1 LAYPLLSLWLLILQS
16 LLLGLLLL
24 LLLLL
29 VSAVCYN
36 HIFEILL
43 VRIEDWQSSPCITLL
58 PLLLLLLLLL
68 LMFVVCC
75 SRIFE
80 ILPVRIKD
88 WQSSPCIADE
98 RNRAALER
106 IRHQQLL
113 AREKL
118 LALDRRRRD
127 LDAMIDRAKHLT
139 VQPEADVSSSSRSNT
154 SCSSISSSRQWL
166 L

>member
-1 LAYPLLSLWLLILQS
+1 M
-16 LLLGLLLL
+16 
-24 LLLLL
+24 
-29 VSAVCYN
+29 
-36 HIFEILL
+36 E
-43 VRIEDWQSSPCITLL
+43 
-58 PLLLLLLLLL
+58 
-68 LMFVVCC
+68 CC

-118 LALDRRRRD
+118 LGLDRRRRD
-127 LDAMIDRAKHLT
+127 LDVMIDRAKHLT
-139 VQPEADVSSSSRSNT
+139 VQPDADVRNNNNNNNN
-154 SCSSISSSRQWL
+154 IR
-166 L
+166 